1 MSKKSRDYWNE
12 RFRTME
18 AAQHELSAQKAEE
31 IRKMFDHSIANIEKK
46 IAHWYY
52 RVAENNE
59 VSMAKAMQMVSKRDL
74 EEFRWT
80 VDEYIKHGQENA
92 KNQKW
97 MKELENASARAH
109 IGWLEMIKY
118 EIRAEAEKL
127 FDDYTSKMD
136 SHIMDTYMKDYYHTA
151 YEIQKGFEVGSSL
164 QRLDKRMVEK
174 VIHKPWAVDGRN
186 FSERIW
192 DDRTKLVNTLHK
204 SLSVM
209 CITGAAP
216 DQAISEIAKTMGT
229 SRNRAGTLVMTE
241 SAAFANKAR
250 QECME
255 DLDVEEF
262 EVVETLDT
270 ITCSYCQEMDEK
282 HFPMDQFEIGVT
294 APPFHPNCRGC
305 TCPYFDDEFM
315 EGGERAARGEDGKT
329 YYVPADMDYSTWYNE
344 FVQNENEAN
353 TKTEL
358 TQPQEDS
365 KMTTKGEN
373 MSLEYQRYGRNK
385 DTVINNTYIN
395 SGEYKNK
402 FDKITDNKKVSRVLY
417 SKAKEMLQHRSGTKI
432 EDMYWIDGNTGE
444 IVASA
449 LNEQKESSVVYADTI
464 NRKIQGKNNLIVMH
478 THPSSMPPSIEDFNS
493 ALAHGYAKSLVI
505 CHDGTIYE
513 YTSKQEIQPSLQ
525 KLYIE
530 EYIENGYTGKEAQ
543 LKGLEEIKRNYDIDF
558 WEVK

>member
-1 MSKKSRDYWNE
+1 MLKKNKNYWNE
-12 RFRTME
+12 RFRAME
-18 AAQHELSAQKAEE
+18 TAQHERSAQKAEE
-31 IRKMFDHSIANIEKK
+31 IRKIFDHSIADIEKK

-80 VDEYIKHGQENA
+80 AEEYIKHGQENA
-92 KNQKW
+92 KNQRW
-97 MKELENASARAH
+97 MKELENASARVH
-109 IGWLEMIKY
+109 IGWLEMLKY

-127 FDDYTSKMD
+127 FDDYTNEID

-174 VIHKPWAVDGRN
+174 VINRPWAVDGRN

-216 DQAISEIAKTMGT
+216 DQAISEIAKVMGV

-250 QECME
+250 QECMKE
-255 DLDVEEF
+255 LDAKEF

-305 TCPYFDDEFM
+305 TCPYFDDEFT

-329 YYVPADMDYSTWYNE
+329 YYVPADMTYKEWKKT
-344 FVQNENEAN
+344 FVHDDNTKLEDSSRASVASSKDKTKVAN
-353 TKTEL
+353 TKTSDIMKLPRYDEAVI
-358 TQPQEDS
+358 PEE
-365 KMTTKGEN
+365 KFTKYA
-373 MSLEYQRYGRNK
+373 LDYNK
-385 DTVINNTYIN
+385 DADKARAFKAALGYDQSNYKELIDNIRRNLSLFDAKKKGDNGYGMRYEVIMELKGAN
-395 SGEYKNK
+395 GK
-402 FDKITDNKKVSRVLY
+402 
-417 SKAKEMLQHRSGTKI
+417 KAKVLTA
-432 EDMYWIDGNTGE
+432 WIDDEKTGE
-444 IVASA
+444 MRMVSA
-449 LNEQKESSVVYADTI
+449 YIDKE
-464 NRKIQGKNNLIVMH
+464 
-478 THPSSMPPSIEDFNS
+478 
-493 ALAHGYAKSLVI
+493 
-505 CHDGTIYE
+505 
-513 YTSKQEIQPSLQ
+513 
-525 KLYIE
+525 
-530 EYIENGYTGKEAQ
+530 
-543 LKGLEEIKRNYDIDF
+543 
-558 WEVK
+558 